1 MVYSADAYHA
11 HTVSPRGAK
20 GLAERAGVPVSYI
33 DRLVELEIVVPA
45 DDGTFSDADVYRVR
59 FIRASD
65 QGGLSIEAIA
75 RAIQAGRFSLSFFEG
90 PQYRWASLSPRSY
103 AEVADELGFS
113 LDFVLAL
120 EESLGKVRPD
130 PADAAPDDLPA
141 MLEMPGVAF
150 DAGVDIQTHL
160 RLVRVYA
167 DALRR
172 IAETEGDVFHR
183 LIELP
188 RLESGLSHGEMLD
201 VVNLIGAKLAPGMED
216 LLLAIYRRQQ
226 ERVWTDDG
234 VQHMES
240 AIEAMG
246 LYERPERPT
255 AFAFLDLTGY
265 TRLTEERGD
274 EAAAELGTNLTQLV
288 QSVVGRRD
296 GKAVKWLGDGVMF
309 SFRDPVAAV
318 LATVEIG
325 RRTGDVGL
333 PPAHAGIAVGP
344 VIFQDGDY
352 FGRTVNLAA
361 RLAGV
366 AEPGQT
372 LVDSQVVRLAG
383 GRDDI
388 DFRRLGEV
396 PLKGMASRVE
406 VYEAL
411 VPSTA
416 GRR

>member
-1 MVYSADAYHA
+1 
-11 HTVSPRGAK
+11 
-20 GLAERAGVPVSYI
+20 VPVSYI

-188 RLESGLSHGEMLD
+188 RLEAGLSHGEMLD

-288 QSVVGRRD
+288 QSVVGHRD

-318 LATVEIG
+318 LATVEVG

-411 VPSTA
+411 LPSTA